1 MVNKMERKK
10 KIFYL
15 DFIRV
20 ISMLMIVT
28 YHFYVHF
35 AENNITGIKIF
46 SNDKW
51 GMIGVTLF
59 FMISG
64 ASLMY
69 NYGEKIDIKKYAK
82 NRFLGIYPMFWIA
95 YILVFIYIFYGC
107 KRLIWNLPI
116 YKLGISL
123 LAMDG
128 YLSPYTKTFYLIGEW
143 FLGCIVLIYII
154 FPILRKLMNKYP
166 KTFFIVST
174 SINFITL
181 IWYRNGIMPINKNL
195 IVCAYSFIL
204 GMYIIKYIRNIK
216 LWHMI
221 ISSIIA
227 IIAYCIHVND
237 INIKVLIANF
247 IGYTLFIV
255 LGYIGQKVKNIT
267 IQQIFST
274 ISKYSYAVFLVHHY
288 IIMKVENTFQNT
300 HLRLSETIF
309 LYITCWIVISIC
321 AKILYIIN
329 KNILNFFKKEK
340 KVELLENAKNR

>member
-1 MVNKMERKK
+1 MEKKK

-35 AENNITGIKIF
+35 AENNIIGIKIF

-64 ASLMY
+64 ASLIY
-69 NYGEKIDIKKYAK
+69 NYGENLDIKKYAK
-82 NRFLGIYPMFWIA
+82 KRFLGIYPMFWIA
-95 YILVFIYIFYGC
+95 YLLVFIYIFYGC
-107 KRLIWNLPI
+107 KKILWDLPTN
-116 YKLGISL
+116 KLGISL

-128 YLSPYTKTFYLIGEW
+128 YLSPYTETFYLIGEW
-143 FLGCIVLIYII
+143 FLGCIVLIYIL
-154 FPILRKLMNKYP
+154 FPILRTLFNKYP

-174 SINFITL
+174 IINFALL
-181 IWYRNGIMPINKNL
+181 IFYRNGIMPINKNL
-195 IVCAYSFIL
+195 IVCTYSFIL
-204 GMYIIKYIRNIK
+204 GMYIIKYIKNFK
-216 LWHMI
+216 LWQMLI
-221 ISSIIA
+221 TLSIA
-227 IIAYCIHVND
+227 IIAYFIPANN

-247 IGYTLFIV
+247 IGYNLFIV
-255 LGYIGQKVKNIT
+255 LGYIGQKIENIT
-267 IQQIFST
+267 IQKIFVT

-300 HLRLSETIF
+300 NLKLEETIC

-321 AKILYIIN
+321 AKILYMIN
-329 KNILNFFKKEK
+329 KSVLNFCKKEP
-340 KVELLENAKNR
+340 KVELLEKANDR